1 MRVTALSDGSSGTA
15 VLAWSMNHMLLHHAV
30 SITEHWIACEESKV
44 NQKAWGGS
52 GRGLFKDIEPTQK
65 KYKNWFVLA
74 NSMTVGSEKDGN
86 DYETRKFGNYKT
98 IWKFTVECE
107 TFSV

>member
-1 MRVTALSDGSSGTA
+1 
-15 VLAWSMNHMLLHHAV
+15 
-30 SITEHWIACEESKV
+30 V

-98 IWKFTVECE
+98 I
-107 TFSV
+107 